1 MDQLR
6 GSKSPPLLGLDI
18 STSSVKLVE
27 LDRLPDGKYVLLRL
41 QSEPLEQGWV
51 VGNQVE
57 KFDEVVGAIE
67 RVVKRSGTRTRNV
80 AFAMPPSSVITKKI
94 ILPANLREDELE
106 AQVDSE
112 ANHYIPFPLDEV
124 SLDYCV
130 VGPAKSGGNDVEVMI
145 AASRKDKVQDRQGL
159 VEAAGLKPFILDIES
174 HAALMGVDPVVRALP
189 GYNDDMLVA
198 LFEIGSETSSMKI
211 IKGTELISER
221 DQSFGGSQLT
231 HFITRQY
238 GFSWEE
244 AEQRKRSH
252 DLPADYE
259 ESILQPFVTT
269 LAQEI
274 ARALQFFFTSSP
286 HHKVNCVLVSG
297 GTATLPQLTAQITEL
312 TGFAAVVAN
321 PFETFQMGG
330 QLQKDRVRKEAPS
343 YLTACGLALRR
354 FMP

>member
-1 MDQLR
+1 M
-6 GSKSPPLLGLDI
+6 LGLDI

-27 LDRLPDGKYVLLRL
+27 LDRLPDGQYVLQRL

-57 KFDEVVGAIE
+57 KFDEVAGAIE
-67 RVVKRSGTRTRNV
+67 RAVKRSGTRTRQV
-80 AFAMPPSSVITKKI
+80 VFAMPPASVITKKI
-94 ILPANLREDELE
+94 AMAADLREDEME
-106 AQVDSE
+106 AQVESE
-112 ANHYIPFPLDEV
+112 ANHYIPFPLEEV

-130 VGPAKSGGNDVEVMI
+130 MGPSKTSPGDVDVMI

-159 VEAAGLKPFILDIES
+159 VEAAGLKPAILDIES
-174 HAALMGVDPVVRALP
+174 HAALMGVAPVIQALP
-189 GYNDDMLVA
+189 GYSSETLVA
-198 LFEIGSETSSMKI
+198 LFEIGSESSSMKI
-211 IKGTELISER
+211 IKGTELINER
-221 DQSFGGSQLT
+221 DQAFGGAQLT

-252 DLPADYE
+252 DLPPDYE
-259 ESILQPFVTT
+259 ETILQPFVNT

-286 HHKVNCVLVSG
+286 HHKVNYVLVSG
-297 GTATLPQLTAQITEL
+297 GTATLPQLTQQITDL
-312 TGFAAVVAN
+312 TGFAAVVVN
-321 PFETFQMGG
+321 PFEHFQIGA